1 MIRNGWFF
9 LSLVPVLIE
18 TLITWVRPE
27 WLAVLP
33 AWSIAGHTF
42 TLRNPQRLTS
52 EGYRDALALAP
63 LPTFTETTD
72 LTGAV
77 LFARGGRVILRR
89 AFGAGRRSIWV
100 VNIEVQR
107 TSETV
112 TLRARQVFTPI
123 TLLLS
128 APLYAAAITHHLS
141 ITWTL
146 GAFALVAAVHGLHT
160 LFSRSAR
167 DVALQEAFRFLEEE
181 LRAGLERR

>member
-9 LSLVPVLIE
+9 LSFVPVLIE

-33 AWSIAGHTF
+33 SWSIADHTF
-42 TLRNPQRLTS
+42 TLRNPQRLAS
-52 EGYRDALALAP
+52 DGYRDAPALAP
-63 LPTFTETTD
+63 LPDLTETTD
-72 LTGAV
+72 LTDTV

-100 VNIEVQR
+100 VNIEVHR

-128 APLYAAAITHHLS
+128 APLYAAAITHHFS

-146 GAFALVAAVHGLHT
+146 GAFALVAAVHGIHT
-160 LFSRSAR
+160 LLSRGAR
-167 DVALQEAFRFLEEE
+167 DAALHEAFRCLEEE

>member
-9 LSLVPVLIE
+9 VSLVPLLIE
-18 TLITWVRPE
+18 TLITWARPE

-33 AWSIAGHTF
+33 SWAIADHTF
-42 TLRNPQRLTS
+42 TLRNPHRLA
-52 EGYRDALALAP
+52 EGGYRDAPELGP
-63 LPTFTETTD
+63 LPDLTEITD

-77 LFARGGRVILRR
+77 LFARGVRIMLRR
-89 AFGAGRRSIWV
+89 AFGAGRRSMWV
-100 VNIEVQR
+100 VRIEVQR
-107 TSETV
+107 SSETV

-146 GAFALVAAVHGLHT
+146 GAFALVAAVHGAHT
-160 LFSRSAR
+160 LFSLVER
-167 DVALQEAFRFLEEE
+167 DAALQEAFRFLEEE
-181 LRAGLERR
+181 LRARA